1 MKIALIGYGKM
12 GQELEQLIKQDKKHE
27 VVSINYKNKDDLL
40 DVKNIRRADVAID
53 FTSAEIILDSIKK
66 IASLGIPMVVGTT
79 GWYEKIT
86 DVEKIVKKNKIGLIY
101 AKNFSLGAN
110 IFFQI
115 VGFASRLLGKYGNY
129 DVAGFEMH
137 HIGKKDSP
145 SGTAKKLASII
156 MENFPKKKKLET
168 QRLDRQ
174 IREDEL
180 HFASLRAGRYFGYHE
195 VLFDSLADE
204 VKLVHSAHTRRGFAE
219 GALLAAE
226 YIRGKKGIYS
236 FEELFGKGV
245 IR

>member
-1 MKIALIGYGKM
+1 
-12 GQELEQLIKQDKKHE
+12 
-27 VVSINYKNKDDLL
+27 
-40 DVKNIRRADVAID
+40 
-53 FTSAEIILDSIKK
+53 
-66 IASLGIPMVVGTT
+66 
-79 GWYEKIT
+79 
-86 DVEKIVKKNKIGLIY
+86 
-101 AKNFSLGAN
+101 
-110 IFFQI
+110 
-115 VGFASRLLGKYGNY
+115 
-129 DVAGFEMH
+129 MH